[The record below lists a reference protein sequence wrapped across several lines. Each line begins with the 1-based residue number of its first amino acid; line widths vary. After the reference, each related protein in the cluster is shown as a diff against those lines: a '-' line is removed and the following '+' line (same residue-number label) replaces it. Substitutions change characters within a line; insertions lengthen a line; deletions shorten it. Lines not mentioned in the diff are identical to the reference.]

1 MGRRLEGGARLG
13 GWATGGGRGCSG
25 GGAEAESGGAGS
37 RSAVATPSS
46 PLEGGRTGAAVG
58 GEGCRRL
65 LNTDTDDYGDADAVR
80 VGRVA
85 GSPGSRGGKK

>member
-1 MGRRLEGGARLG
+1 
-13 GWATGGGRGCSG
+13 
-25 GGAEAESGGAGS
+25 
-37 RSAVATPSS
+37 
-46 PLEGGRTGAAVG
+46 
-58 GEGCRRL
+58 L

>member
-1 MGRRLEGGARLG
+1 MGGGGGGGGEEGGGCRG
-13 GWATGGGRGCSG
+13 GCI
-25 GGAEAESGGAGS
+25 EAESGGAGS

-46 PLEGGRTGAAVG
+46 PLEGGRIGAAVG

>member
-1 MGRRLEGGARLG
+1 
-13 GWATGGGRGCSG
+13 
-25 GGAEAESGGAGS
+25 
-37 RSAVATPSS
+37 V
-46 PLEGGRTGAAVG
+46 AVG

-85 GSPGSRGGKK
+85 GSPGSRGSKK

>member
-1 MGRRLEGGARLG
+1 MWLQGG
-13 GWATGGGRGCSG
+13 CI
-25 GGAEAESGGAGS
+25 EAESGGAGS

-65 LNTDTDDYGDADAVR
+65 LNTDTDDYADADAVSER
-80 VGRVA
+80 VRD
-85 GSPGSRGGKK
+85 SMRGGGQRARETTLVTQSV